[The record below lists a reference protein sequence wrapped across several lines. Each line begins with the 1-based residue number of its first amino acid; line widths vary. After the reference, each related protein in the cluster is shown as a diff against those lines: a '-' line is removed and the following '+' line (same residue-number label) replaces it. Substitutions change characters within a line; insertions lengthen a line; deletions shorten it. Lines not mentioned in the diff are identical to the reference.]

1 MTPSCQELLSATIR
15 RIDELERKLFDLADA
30 YNYQRRMAC
39 KLFDQL
45 NPDNSRELNP
55 NPQPTMTFRPPELK
69 TPEPMEIHLRSL
81 VKESASSLAD
91 MEMNLH
97 EARLTIASLRNE
109 LNSER
114 FAAQRLMKER
124 DSTQAALNNAL
135 AENDRLKREVEDTWK
150 PILSWSNIQYPCQIK
165 REGEDA
171 PMTLE
176 TVPHPAFNIAGITH
190 WRPL

>member
-1 MTPSCQELLSATIR
+1 MTRDDQEFLRAAIQ
-15 RIDELERKLFDLADA
+15 RIDALESRLGEMRSA
-30 YNYQRRMAC
+30 YNYQRHMAC
-39 KLFDQL
+39 QLFDQL
-45 NPDNSRELNP
+45 NPDTS
-55 NPQPTMTFRPPELK
+55 MTFRPPELK

-97 EARLTIASLRNE
+97 EARLTIATLRNE

-114 FAAQRLMKER
+114 FAAQRLLKER
-124 DSTQAALNNAL
+124 DSTQSALNNAL
-135 AENDRLKREVEDTWK
+135 VENDRLKREAEDTWR
-150 PILSWSNIQYPCQIK
+150 PLMSWSNIQYPCQIK